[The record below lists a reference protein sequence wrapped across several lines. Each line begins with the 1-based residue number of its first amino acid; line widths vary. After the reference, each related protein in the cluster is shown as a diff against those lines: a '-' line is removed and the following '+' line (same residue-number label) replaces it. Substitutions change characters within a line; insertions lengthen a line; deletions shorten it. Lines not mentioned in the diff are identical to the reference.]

1 MKCVVVPNPM
11 LRARALLA
19 LLLTVSW
26 CAATWH
32 VGLDALGLLLDHEHW
47 HEHATKGHAVPELGG
62 DGHEEVVARGLAKDP
77 IRFAVFAVTAIFLL
91 AFAGWVAAIFRAHA
105 RMRAAPRQWRETDPP
120 SARIWHFLQR
130 CAPPALA
137 PPGLG

>member
-1 MKCVVVPNPM
+1 M
-11 LRARALLA
+11 LRARAVLA

-26 CAATWH
+26 CSASWH

-47 HEHATKGHAVPELGG
+47 VEHTTKCGNVPELGG
-62 DGHEEVVARGLAKDP
+62 DGHDEVVVRGLVKDP
-77 IRFAVFAVTAIFLL
+77 IRFATLGAFAIFLL
-91 AFAGWVAAIFRAHA
+91 AFAGWMVAAGWSTVRT
-105 RMRAAPRQWRETDPP
+105 RERGRRPWEATPP
-120 SARIWHFLQR
+120 SARIWQFLQR